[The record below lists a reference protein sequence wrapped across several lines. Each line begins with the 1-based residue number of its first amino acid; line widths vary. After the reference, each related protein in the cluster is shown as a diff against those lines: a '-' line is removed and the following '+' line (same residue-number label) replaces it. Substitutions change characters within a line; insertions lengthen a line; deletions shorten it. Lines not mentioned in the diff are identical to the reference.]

1 MSTFD
6 SKEVIAQFENSLK
19 EQGFIVDKE
28 IIADGKIHRLKV
40 ASDVGAKTSGA
51 YVLHLDGH
59 PAGFIQNF
67 KNGDNG
73 IRWKFDGK
81 VKYNISKNT
90 KNEAWQKLQIKA
102 QELEA
107 KYLQTAQ
114 NLLAEYLAASP
125 AKNHPYLIKKEI
137 EVSKDIK
144 VDKNSNLLIPL
155 QDENGKIWSVQR
167 ITQKGDKFIG
177 AIRTAQEKE
186 QGIEY
191 PAKKKGCFYTSKPLN
206 EQDEFL
212 LCEGFATAITLQDEV
227 ISKNPLIH
235 LANLHHDT
243 PKIQPFNDNEVQA
256 ILQASKQYTK
266 NFQIFLYLGFFT
278 GMRTGEILA
287 LKIKDIDLDNL
298 IININATRS
307 RFGENE
313 PKTLKSKRQVP
324 ILKSFENIL
333 RDFINN
339 DKDRIYLL
347 QTQYNRPYKDCCVF
361 QTFWA
366 QILADLRIK
375 YRRPYTMRHT
385 YATFML
391 ANNYA
396 SPVKLASLMGHST
409 PKMIYSVY
417 VNYLNQ
423 NLKDFNRDLVLYK
436 N

>member
-1 MSTFD
+1 MTFD
-6 SKEVIAQFENSLK
+6 YYAELYLKFGKQNWRNSTY
-19 EQGFIVDKE
+19 E
-28 IIADGKIHRLKV
+28 
-40 ASDVGAKTSGA
+40 
-51 YVLHLDGH
+51 
-59 PAGFIQNF
+59 
-67 KNGDNG
+67 
-73 IRWKFDGK
+73 
-81 VKYNISKNT
+81 
-90 KNEAWQKLQIKA
+90 
-102 QELEA
+102 
-107 KYLQTAQ
+107 
-114 NLLAEYLAASP
+114 
-125 AKNHPYLIKKEI
+125 
-137 EVSKDIK
+137 
-144 VDKNSNLLIPL
+144 KNSGIVKNRLS
-155 QDENGKIWSVQR
+155 DFSNMKINEIKPSIIKLWLNSIDDVSN
-167 ITQKGDKFIG
+167 KS
-177 AIRTAQEKE
+177 
-186 QGIEY
+186 
-191 PAKKKGCFYTSKPLN
+191 KKHYISALSQIFQL
-206 EQDEFL
+206 
-212 LCEGFATAITLQDEV
+212 ALQDEV

-243 PKIQPFNDNEVQA
+243 PKIQPFNDDEVQA
-256 ILQASKQYTK
+256 ILQASKHFTK

-396 SPVKLASLMGHST
+396 SPVRLASLMGHST
-409 PKMIYSVY
+409 PKMIYTVY

>member
-6 SKEVIAQFENSLK
+6 SQEVIAQFENSLK

-40 ASDVGAKTSGA
+40 AGDVGAKTSGS
-51 YVLHLDGH
+51 YVLHLDEH

-73 IRWKFDGK
+73 IKWKFDGK
-81 VKYNISKNT
+81 VKYNTSKNA

-125 AKNHPYLIKKEI
+125 VKNHLYLIKKEI

-144 VDKNSNLLIPL
+144 VDKYGNLLIPL

-186 QGIEY
+186 QGVEY

-212 LCEGFATAITLQDEV
+212 LCEGFATAITLQNELDKATIMAVDANNLLAVAQKLHEAYPDKQISIYADNDICKNVNVGLQKALEV
-227 ISKNPLIH
+227 KE
-235 LANLHHDT
+235 
-243 PKIQPFNDNEVQA
+243 KIPAVKVYAPALNQSDIEQKLSDFNDIKVKYGS
-256 ILQASKQYTK
+256 LK
-266 NFQIFLYLGFFT
+266 N
-278 GMRTGEILA
+278 
-287 LKIKDIDLDNL
+287 KIRPVSYNKNLDKEKE
-298 IININATRS
+298 R
-307 RFGENE
+307 
-313 PKTLKSKRQVP
+313 
-324 ILKSFENIL
+324 
-333 RDFINN
+333 
-339 DKDRIYLL
+339 
-347 QTQYNRPYKDCCVF
+347 
-361 QTFWA
+361 
-366 QILADLRIK
+366 
-375 YRRPYTMRHT
+375 
-385 YATFML
+385 
-391 ANNYA
+391 
-396 SPVKLASLMGHST
+396 
-409 PKMIYSVY
+409 
-417 VNYLNQ
+417 
-423 NLKDFNRDLVLYK
+423 
-436 N
+436 

>member
-28 IIADGKIHRLKV
+28 ITADGKIHRLKV
-40 ASDVGAKTSGA
+40 AGDVGAKTSGA

-212 LCEGFATAITLQDEV
+212 LCEGFATAITLQDELDKATIMAV
-227 ISKNPLIH
+227 DANNLLAVAQKLHEAYPDKQISIYADNDICKNVNVGLQKA
-235 LANLHHDT
+235 LEVKE
-243 PKIQPFNDNEVQA
+243 KIPAVKVYAPALNQSDIEQKLSDFNDIKVKYGS
-256 ILQASKQYTK
+256 LK
-266 NFQIFLYLGFFT
+266 NRIRPVSYN
-278 GMRTGEILA
+278 
-287 LKIKDIDLDNL
+287 KNLDKEKE
-298 IININATRS
+298 R
-307 RFGENE
+307 
-313 PKTLKSKRQVP
+313 
-324 ILKSFENIL
+324 
-333 RDFINN
+333 
-339 DKDRIYLL
+339 
-347 QTQYNRPYKDCCVF
+347 
-361 QTFWA
+361 
-366 QILADLRIK
+366 
-375 YRRPYTMRHT
+375 
-385 YATFML
+385 
-391 ANNYA
+391 
-396 SPVKLASLMGHST
+396 
-409 PKMIYSVY
+409 
-417 VNYLNQ
+417 
-423 NLKDFNRDLVLYK
+423 
-436 N
+436 